1 MREAE
6 LAERISGWIR
16 KQVEVAG
23 ARGVVVGMSGGVDS
37 SVTAVLCKRAFPDA
51 TLGLILPCFSD
62 PRDVAHAKLVAE
74 KFDIKTRT
82 VDLSPIFA
90 SLFRMLESRE
100 YDGEA
105 DIAAANLKPRL
116 RMLVLY
122 YFANKLNYLVVGTGN
137 KSELLVGYFTKYG
150 DGGVDLLP
158 LGGLLKTEVRRLA
171 QALGVPQEIIEKPPS
186 AGLWAGQTD
195 EGELGMSYETLDN
208 ILVALET
215 GDLSGCD
222 ESEVRRVQEMMERA
236 RHKRESPPVFEV

>member
-74 KFDIKTRT
+74 KFDIETRT